1 MERNEKALLVT
12 KEQTIMYSLGVRRE
26 FIARHFLTGGEW
38 GDENIEHSHR
48 YRMELVLEAMTLDRH
63 GFLVDIVDVERHL
76 DEITAEFQGKTLNA
90 LTAFSGLNPSI
101 ERLAAII
108 HAAFQKRL
116 AHLPL
121 AALAVT
127 IWEDDI
133 AWTSYRTLL

>member
-1 MERNEKALLVT
+1 
-12 KEQTIMYSLGVRRE
+12 MYSLGVRRE
-26 FIARHFLTGGEW
+26 FIARHFLIGGEW
-38 GDENIEHSHR
+38 GDENIEHSHC
-48 YRMELVLEAMTLDRH
+48 YRMELVLESMTLDRH
-63 GFLVDIVDVERHL
+63 GFLVDIVDVARHL

-90 LTAFSGLNPSI
+90 LAAFSGLNPSI

-108 HAAFQKRL
+108 HAAFQERL

-127 IWEDDI
+127 LWEDDI